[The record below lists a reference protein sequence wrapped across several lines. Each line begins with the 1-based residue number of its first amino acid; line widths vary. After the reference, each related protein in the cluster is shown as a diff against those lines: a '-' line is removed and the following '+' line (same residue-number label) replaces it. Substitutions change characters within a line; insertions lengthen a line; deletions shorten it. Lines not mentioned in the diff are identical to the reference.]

1 MKKSPEKQEKNRA
14 SENSQET
21 AQKDETKNE
30 TVSSS
35 SSETSPNASSSG
47 LQATVGKRRRTVTGI
62 KTAYSFFCDEVLGCW
77 LILSSCIKKRIDTKF
92 IFFSDQVSPEVC
104 QLYGEKKITR
114 QTRNVM
120 QAK

>member
-30 TVSSS
+30 TVTVTSS

-62 KTAYSFFCDEVLGCW
+62 KTAYSFFCDEVLECW
-77 LILSSCIKKRIDTKF
+77 LI
-92 IFFSDQVSPEVC
+92 
-104 QLYGEKKITR
+104 
-114 QTRNVM
+114 
-120 QAK
+120 